1 MYKIILSTLVSFSL
15 YAQSSITPI
24 PKTLSY
30 KQDQAQLGK
39 EIFKDSSISKN
50 GSISCAS
57 CHNLATNGAD
67 VTQYSFGVDSKET
80 KFNTP
85 TVFNSVFNF
94 AYFYDGR
101 AKNLKEQTLIG
112 LSNVNHMN
120 MNIDELITK
129 LQATNYKKEFED
141 IFEDGLTKENFL
153 TAIVEFQ
160 KALITPNSKF
170 DNYLRGDTTV
180 LTSQEKRGYNTF
192 KKDGCVNCHNGINL
206 GSNMY
211 QKMGVFTPFTSDKI
225 SYGRHNVTKRER
237 DKYVY
242 KVPTLRNI
250 AQTAPY
256 LHDGSA
262 KTLSDAVIA
271 MYEYQ
276 LGVKKTKKEVRDLV
290 AFLKTLD
297 GEQPKILKG
306 AK

>member
-1 MYKIILSTLVSFSL
+1 MYKIVLSTLVSFSL

-30 KQDQAQLGK
+30 SQDQALLGK
-39 EIFKDSSISKN
+39 KLFEDPSISKN
-50 GSISCAS
+50 GSISCSS
-57 CHNLATNGAD
+57 CHNLATNGANS
-67 VTQYSFGVDSKET
+67 TQYSFGVNSKET
-80 KFNTP
+80 ELNTP
-85 TVFNSVFNF
+85 TVFNSIFNF

-101 AKNLKEQTLIG
+101 ASNLKEQTRMGLLNPHHMDVKIDSLI
-112 LSNVNHMN
+112 S
-120 MNIDELITK
+120 K
-129 LQATNYKKEFED
+129 LQTTNYQKEFKD
-141 IFEDGLTKENFL
+141 IFKDGLTEENFL
-153 TAIVEFQ
+153 NVMVEFQ

-170 DNYLRGDTTV
+170 DKYLRGDTT
-180 LTSQEKRGYNTF
+180 LLNSQEKQGYETF
-192 KKDGCVNCHNGINL
+192 KKDGCINCHNGINI
-206 GSNMY
+206 GANMY

-225 SYGRHNVTKRER
+225 SYGRNNVTKRER

-242 KVPTLRNI
+242 KVPSLRNI
-250 AQTAPY
+250 SQTAPY

-276 LGVKKTKKEVRDLV
+276 LGVKKSKKEVSNIV